1 MARIIICDYLKQPLK
16 KDDPTFVV
24 DIDGKEFEVGE
35 EGKRLL
41 LEQLEG
47 ETAPQDNKTT
57 VRVIETPTHRD
68 PVPPGLVPALPGID
82 IEVQGDPFDA
92 GPGSMPQ
99 PVMNVMPDD
108 DVPPLEFPENPTNR
122 LKMPTPVQ
130 ADKVVLESTKFDEGS
145 LPSLTMGARA
155 QKEAMRKLRAL
166 ETKQEDKLKRKA
178 PPGVNVNAEPG
189 SQPGY
194 YD

>member
-24 DIDGKEFEVGE
+24 VVDGNEFEVGE
-35 EGKRLL
+35 EGKGLL
-41 LEQLEG
+41 LKQLEG
-47 ETAPQDNKTT
+47 ETAPLDNKK
-57 VRVIETPTHRD
+57 VDPIVVVRD
-68 PVPPGLVPALPGID
+68 PVPPGLTPAVPGID
-82 IEVQGDPFDA
+82 IEVPGDPFDT

-99 PVMNVMPDD
+99 PVMGAMPGD
-108 DVPPLEFPENPTNR
+108 DVPPLEFPDNPTKK

-130 ADKVVLESTKFDEGS
+130 ADKVVLESTKFEEGS
-145 LPSLTMGARA
+145 LPALTMGARA

-166 ETKQEDKLKRKA
+166 ESTQEDKLKRKA
-178 PPGVNVNAEPG
+178 PPGVNVNAELG
-189 SQPGY
+189 DRPGY